1 MQHAEQ
7 DEPEHGG
14 GNGRVDGEGQR
25 AGRRQAE
32 RRYLHG
38 VPQGLALLLTLAVE
52 VPLYVAALV
61 SLRLVPVRRALLV
74 AVAANL
80 VTHPAL
86 WWALGDHPSLGVLVL
101 AEVVVWLAEAL
112 LLWLAVRR
120 AVRVLLVVAA
130 GANAASILAGALIAV
145 LRGAA

>member
-1 MQHAEQ
+1 M
-7 DEPEHGG
+7 
-14 GNGRVDGEGQR
+14 
-25 AGRRQAE
+25 
-32 RRYLHG
+32 
-38 VPQGLALLLTLAVE
+38 PQGLALLLTLAVE

-86 WWALGDHPSLGVLVL
+86 WWALGDHPSLGALVL